1 MTDPVAEARE
11 QLQRRMRCGQCH
23 NEMLEACGAE
33 LDALIAAVRAE
44 EREACLLKAEFHEEN
59 PPHDLKDSWRFGWH
73 ECGRTIAAA
82 IRARGT
88 P

>member
-1 MTDPVAEARE
+1 MADPVAEARE

-44 EREACLLKAEFHEEN
+44 ERERCAQVADTRMQAHRDADDPIRYYMC
-59 PPHDLKDSWRFGWH
+59 KDM
-73 ECGRTIAAA
+73 AAA

-88 P
+88 V